1 MTTAIFR
8 HPPRPGMV
16 VFARDHVR
24 LGHVADVASNHIIV
38 EEGLLLPHE
47 RYVPLRAIA
56 RWTTRTA
63 SSFT

>member
-1 MTTAIFR
+1 
-8 HPPRPGMV
+8 MV